1 MNPQIPFSRTLLSS
15 ALAVA
20 LAACGSSNDAT
31 TVGTTLAA
39 NTPAPKSAMSEA
51 AMIDELASQLQACS
65 YDGSPVTVD
74 AHGMASGR
82 DGAGQQ
88 VVAEI
93 MKYTGLPQNFDVLPH
108 PQVPNAAAVILVGDD
123 KLPHR
128 VIAYNEKFMA
138 DVQKATANNNWAP
151 VSIMAHEV
159 GHHLSGHTI
168 QPGGSQPPTELEAD
182 KFSGYVLYKMGAL
195 LADAQKAMNTL
206 VPEADGPTHPGR
218 GKRVTAIAEGW
229 EQACAQQ
236 GGDCSGSVPSPN
248 APKRTP
254 ASDSVAQA
262 APATSAP
269 TTTASTT
276 TAPVATAPA
285 DAPAFPTFPTLGED
299 KPASTTVAARGPVDV
314 LPKPDAN
321 AIPAKF
327 GKFVIDEVGLLDAAT
342 RAAFEKR
349 MYGTAEQHQVEIVTI
364 VAKSLHGMSADDYA
378 YAMMRQ
384 LRVGKLDVGNGA
396 VLVAAP
402 NEGQAG
408 VAMGPGVMLE
418 MHDYIDLEKDRLK
431 GFLEIGVPYCKGAC
445 NDAQT
450 EMALGAAEHIAYA
463 VGQWDFQ
470 IRYQSLAELMAKFE
484 EVANARMNGQ
494 DIEPEQDPTWRK
506 IVRIEGQ
513 LVSRNP
519 ASGEQA
525 KWINDV
531 HQEMVGAPLHVTTA
545 DGRNLLVYVNAHTEG
560 LMTSKLEEGKS
571 YVFIARESSLSQNP
585 EDTLSFDLLSYDL
598 AAR

>member
-1 MNPQIPFSRTLLSS
+1 MHTRSLLKPSLLST
-15 ALAVA
+15 ALAFA
-20 LAACGSSNDAT
+20 LAGCGGGTDANDI
-31 TVGTTLAA
+31 GTASLASTDT
-39 NTPAPKSAMSEA
+39 NMSKEQ
-51 AMIDELASQLQACS
+51 MIDDLASRLQACS
-65 YDGSPVTVD
+65 YDGAPVTID
-74 AHGMASGR
+74 AHGLSGS
-82 DGAGQQ
+82 DPGAGQQ

-128 VIAYNEKFMA
+128 VIAYNERFMA

-218 GKRVTAIAEGW
+218 GKRVNAIAEGW

-236 GGDCSGSVPSPN
+236 GGDCSGSVASPN
-248 APKRTP
+248 APRRTP
-254 ASDSVAQA
+254 AADSVAQNTPA
-262 APATSAP
+262 STAPA
-269 TTTASTT
+269 T
-276 TAPVATAPA
+276 TAPVTTAPA
-285 DAPAFPTFPTLGED
+285 DAPAFPTFPTMGED
-299 KPASTTVAARGPVDV
+299 KPASTTVAAKGPVDV

-327 GKFVIDEVGLLDAAT
+327 GKFVIDEVGLLDTAT

-349 MYGTAEQHQVEIVTI
+349 MYETAEQHQVEIVTI
-364 VAKSLHGMSADDYA
+364 IAKSLHGMSADDYA

-396 VLVAAP
+396 VLVAVP
-402 NEGQAG
+402 SEGQAG

-418 MHDYIDLEKDRLK
+418 MRDYVDLEKDRLK
-431 GFLEIGVPYCKGAC
+431 GFIEIGVPYCKGAC
-445 NDAQT
+445 NEAQT
-450 EMALGAAEHIAYA
+450 EMAFGAAEHIAQS
-463 VGQWDFQ
+463 VSHWDFQ
-470 IRYQSLAELMAKFE
+470 IRFQNLGELMTKFE
-484 EVANARMNGQ
+484 EISNARMNGT

-506 IVRIEGQ
+506 ITRVEGK
-513 LVSRNP
+513 LVSRN
-519 ASGEQA
+519 AAAGEQS
-525 KWINDV
+525 KWVNDV
-531 HQEMVGAPLHVTTA
+531 HADMVGAPMHVVSA
-545 DGRNLLVYVNAHTEG
+545 DGRNLLVYAHPHTEG

-571 YVFIARESSLSQNP
+571 YVFITREASLSQNP
-585 EDTLSFDLLSYDL
+585 EDTLSFDVLSYDL
-598 AAR
+598 AAK

>member
-1 MNPQIPFSRTLLSS
+1 MHTRSLLKPSLLST
-15 ALAVA
+15 ALALA
-20 LAACGSSNDAT
+20 LAGCGGGTDANDI
-31 TVGTTLAA
+31 GTA
-39 NTPAPKSAMSEA
+39 S
-51 AMIDELASQLQACS
+51 LASTDTNMTKEQMVDDLASRLQACS
-65 YDGSPVTVD
+65 YDGSPVTIN
-74 AHGMASGR
+74 AHGMASGQA
-82 DGAGQQ
+82 GAGQE

-108 PQVPNAAAVILVGDD
+108 PEVPNAAAVILIGED

-128 VIAYNEKFMA
+128 VIAYNERFMA

-218 GKRVTAIAEGW
+218 SKRVTAIAEGW

-236 GGDCSGSVPSPN
+236 GGDCSGTVASPN

-254 ASDSVAQA
+254 AADSVAQA
-262 APATSAP
+262 EPAGTAP
-269 TTTASTT
+269 TA
-276 TAPVATAPA
+276 ATPAATQPA
-285 DAPAFPTFPTLGED
+285 DAPAFPTFPTMDDD
-299 KPASTTVAARGPVDV
+299 KPASTTVAAKGPVDV

-327 GKFVIDEVGLLDAAT
+327 GKFVIDEVGLLDAGT
-342 RAAFEKR
+342 RAAFEKQ
-349 MYGTAEQHQVEIVTI
+349 MFDLADKHQVEIVTI

-402 NEGQAG
+402 GENAVG
-408 VAMGPGVMLE
+408 VAMGPAVMLE
-418 MHDYIDLEKDRLK
+418 MRDYVDLEKDRLK
-431 GFLEIGVPYCKGAC
+431 GFIELGVPYCKGAC
-445 NDAQT
+445 NADQT
-450 EMALGAAEHIAYA
+450 EMVLGAAEHIAQD
-463 VGQWDFQ
+463 VSHWDFV

-484 EVANARMNGQ
+484 EISNARMNGQ

-506 IVRIEGQ
+506 ITRIEGK

-519 ASGEQA
+519 AAGEQA
-525 KWINDV
+525 KWINDT
-531 HQEMVGAPLHVTTA
+531 HAENVGAPMHVVTA
-545 DGRNLLVYVNAHTEG
+545 DGRNLLVYANAHTEG

-571 YVFIARESSLSQNP
+571 YVFIAREASLSQNP
-585 EDTLSFDLLSYDL
+585 EDTLSFDLLSYD
-598 AAR
+598 AKS